1 MRREVQTS
9 LPGANVS
16 LPCPAADLR
25 EDNSVYWVVSDA
37 HARLA
42 GVGRRLLLTS
52 VQPSD
57 SGNYS
62 CYADGRLAGTVR
74 LLVEAPPEQPQLSCW
89 RRSLLGSVVCEWSPR
104 NAPSL
109 TTKAELWVRKLQTHP
124 MEESQEP
131 CLYSRESRKFFC
143 QFPVPEGDTSIRMVS
158 VCVANSAGSSVS
170 SKETVQVHKILKP
183 DPPVGVTVAAV
194 AGHPRWLNVTWKDPS
209 SWDSDF
215 YRLHFELRYRAEQS
229 GAFTSWR
236 IQTQDPTHQCIIP
249 DALRGHWHVVQLR
262 AREEFGIGSWSE
274 WSPEA
279 RGAPWTAP
287 RASPATPHS
296 TKVSMVGRMRSTMEL
311 EVGLTLDRKWF
322 HPTSPWAR
330 STVLTTDEEDPG
342 SPLATSLPV
351 QVSFPAPLPAF
362 LVAGGSLAFGSL
374 LCIGLVLR
382 FKRTW
387 RARAVQECKQSV
399 PPKPTLA
406 LAPLL
411 SSLGSDNTSSQSR
424 PDARDPRGPFDVS
437 NRDYFFPR

>member
-1 MRREVQTS
+1 MQNVRNGAVLETQSPSSRVNTTVAAASCDSSEPSGDGSPRSAPVGGKRLHCPTAPLMRREAQTS

-236 IQTQDPTHQCIIP
+236 VSASPGLLSIP

-279 RGAPWTAP
+279 RGAPWT
-287 RASPATPHS
+287 
-296 TKVSMVGRMRSTMEL
+296 
-311 EVGLTLDRKWF
+311 
-322 HPTSPWAR
+322 
-330 STVLTTDEEDPG
+330 G